1 MGNLSESIQEL
12 LREIE
17 IEDDCTP
24 ARKSFKTLKK
34 RARAKVRKRFLK
46 NWTWSASWEMP
57 THYMRNS
64 MDDKKIF
71 LGASDFDDYVKS
83 EIVKR
88 RFDAKKQTLFREIT
102 VLTNRKEWNI
112 WSEEYFEDKLITE
125 YNTSSGIILDE
136 QTDDFIQYYV
146 NDNSIE
152 IRIFGDL
159 KFTKETIQLIKNNF
173 SEVGSHIE
181 WVYSSD
187 GRSVD
192 VPLSV
197 DKLPITEMY
206 PFLKG
211 ENLEDYYRRYMES
224 SSSILLL
231 IGPPGTGKTTFIRGL
246 LAFAESSAYV
256 TYDSEILTKDSL
268 FARFIESDSN
278 VMVIEDSDNFLKA
291 RTDGNNMMH
300 RFLNVGDGLVTTK
313 GKKMIFSTNLPSI
326 RDIDPALVRP
336 GRCFDILNFDLLQY
350 ENAKKL
356 AKKIGVSLPS
366 KKEGEALDYSI
377 AEIFNQKT
385 DDFEGKVAN
394 TKFGFI

>member
-24 ARKSFKTLKK
+24 VRKSFKTLKK
-34 RARAKVRKRFLK
+34 RAKAKVRKRFLK

-57 THYMRNS
+57 THYMRNN

-112 WSEEYFEDKLITE
+112 WSEEYFKDKLITE

-136 QTDDFIQYYV
+136 ETDDFIQYYV

-159 KFTKETIQLIKNNF
+159 KFTKETINLIKDNF

-181 WVYSSD
+181 WVYSGD

-211 ENLEDYYRRYMES
+211 EELEDYYRRYMES

-336 GRCFDILNFDLLQY
+336 GRCFDILNFDLLKY

-356 AKKIGVSLPS
+356 AKKIGVSLPV
-366 KKEGEALDYSI
+366 KKEGESLDYSI

>member
-1 MGNLSESIQEL
+1 MGTLSRRISEL
-12 LREIE
+12 IE
-17 IEDDCTP
+17 HLNDDSENPVITKKWKRP
-24 ARKSFKTLKK
+24 KSKK
-34 RARAKVRKRFLK
+34 RILK
-46 NWTWSASWEMP
+46 SWTMQAGWEMP
-57 THYMRNS
+57 TQYMRNI

-112 WSEEYFEDKLITE
+112 WSEKYFKDKLITE

-136 QTDDFIQYYV
+136 ETDDFIQYYV

-159 KFTKETIQLIKNNF
+159 AFTNKTLQIVKKNF
-173 SEVGSHIE
+173 TEVGSHIE

-192 VPLSV
+192 VPLSI
-197 DKLPITEMY
+197 DKLPISEMY

-211 ENLEDYYRRYMES
+211 EKLEDYYKRYLDS

-231 IGPPGTGKTTFIRGL
+231 IGPPGTGKTTFIRGF
-246 LAFAESSAYV
+246 LAYAESSAYV
-256 TYDSEILTKDSL
+256 TYDSEILTKDGV

-336 GRCFDILNFDLLQY
+336 GRCFDILNFDLLDLAD
-350 ENAKKL
+350 AKKL
-356 AKKIGVSLPS
+356 AKKVGTTLPS
-366 KKEGEALDYSI
+366 REDNDDPRYSV
-377 AEIFNQKT
+377 AEIYNQKI
-385 DDFEGKVAN
+385 DQFEGKVVN
-394 TKFGFI
+394 SKFGFI

>member
-1 MGNLSESIQEL
+1 MGTLSRRIGEL
-12 LREIE
+12 IE
-17 IEDDCTP
+17 HLNDDSERPVIT
-24 ARKSFKTLKK
+24 RRWKK
-34 RARAKVRKRFLK
+34 PKRKRRILK
-46 NWTWSASWEMP
+46 SWTFQAGWEMP
-57 THYMRNS
+57 TQYMRNI

-112 WSEEYFEDKLITE
+112 WSEKYFKDKLITE

-136 QTDDFIQYYV
+136 ETDDFIQYYV

-159 KFTKETIQLIKNNF
+159 AFTNKTLQIVKKNF
-173 SEVGSHIE
+173 TEVGSHIE

-192 VPLSV
+192 VPLSI
-197 DKLPITEMY
+197 DKLPISEMY

-211 ENLEDYYRRYMES
+211 EKLEDYYKRYLDS

-231 IGPPGTGKTTFIRGL
+231 IGPPGTGKTTFIRGF
-246 LAFAESSAYV
+246 LAYAESSAYV
-256 TYDSEILTKDSL
+256 TYDSEILTKDGV
-268 FARFIESDSN
+268 FARFIESDAN

-336 GRCFDILNFDLLQY
+336 GRCFDILNFDLLDLAD
-350 ENAKKL
+350 AKKL
-356 AKKIGVSLPS
+356 AKKVGTTLPNRENKDDS
-366 KKEGEALDYSI
+366 RYSV
-377 AEIFNQKT
+377 AEIYNQKI
-385 DDFEGKVAN
+385 DQFEGKVVN
-394 TKFGFI
+394 SKFGFI